1 MLGTIKV
8 KDSSVGNKVLLVIFL
23 IFVLYLCYVAYGFFS
38 KKEENKIKVNM
49 SNSDIHFLLNK
60 DGIMIH
66 GYEVRSL
73 VDKKEN
79 SLEYK
84 KILEESVE
92 KKLPEIVVRNYKSY
106 GIQENKPYYLS
117 ISREGIINEP
127 GVVMQSV
134 NFCIKD
140 HNIVYS
146 EGNEE
151 NFVRE
156 CIN

>member
-1 MLGTIKV
+1 VI
-8 KDSSVGNKVLLVIFL
+8 LVIFI
-23 IFVLYLCYVAYGFFS
+23 IFFLYLCYVAFGFFS

-73 VDKKEN
+73 IDKKEKI
-79 SLEYK
+79 LEYK
-84 KILEESVE
+84 KILQKKVE
-92 KKLPEIVVRNYKSY
+92 KRVDEIVIGNYKSN
-106 GIQENKPYYLS
+106 GIEEKKPYYIS
-117 ISREGIINEP
+117 ISREGIFNEP
-127 GVVMQSV
+127 GVVMQTL

-140 HNIVYS
+140 HNIFFS

-151 NFVRE
+151 SFIRE

>member
-1 MLGTIKV
+1 M
-8 KDSSVGNKVLLVIFL
+8 KDSSVDNKVILVIFI
-23 IFVLYLCYVAYGFFS
+23 IFFLYLCYVAFGFFS

-73 VDKKEN
+73 IDKKEK

-84 KILEESVE
+84 KILQKKVE
-92 KKLPEIVVRNYKSY
+92 KRVDEIVIGNYKSN
-106 GIQENKPYYLS
+106 GIEEKKPYYIS
-117 ISREGIINEP
+117 ISREGIFNEP
-127 GVVMQSV
+127 GVVMQTL

-140 HNIVYS
+140 HNIFFS

-151 NFVRE
+151 SFIRE

>member
-1 MLGTIKV
+1 
-8 KDSSVGNKVLLVIFL
+8 
-23 IFVLYLCYVAYGFFS
+23 
-38 KKEENKIKVNM
+38 M

-73 VDKKEN
+73 IDKKEK

-84 KILEESVE
+84 KILQKKVE
-92 KKLPEIVVRNYKSY
+92 KRVDEIVIGNYKSN
-106 GIQENKPYYLS
+106 GIEEKKPYYIS
-117 ISREGIINEP
+117 ISREGIFNEP
-127 GVVMQSV
+127 EVVMQTL

-140 HNIVYS
+140 HNIFFS

-151 NFVRE
+151 SFIRE

>member
-1 MLGTIKV
+1 M
-8 KDSSVGNKVLLVIFL
+8 KDSSVGNKVTLVIFI
-23 IFVLYLCYVAYGFFS
+23 IFFLYLCYVAFGFFS

-73 VDKKEN
+73 IDKKEK

-84 KILEESVE
+84 KILQKKVE
-92 KKLPEIVVRNYKSY
+92 KRVDEIVIGNYKGN
-106 GIQENKPYYLS
+106 GIEEKKPYYIS
-117 ISREGIINEP
+117 ISREGIFNEP
-127 GVVMQSV
+127 GVVMQTL

-140 HNIVYS
+140 HNIFFS

-151 NFVRE
+151 SFIR
-156 CIN
+156 

>member
-1 MLGTIKV
+1 M
-8 KDSSVGNKVLLVIFL
+8 KDSSVGNKVILVIFG
-23 IFVLYLCYVAYGFFS
+23 IFFLYLCYIAFGFFS
-38 KKEENKIKVNM
+38 KKEENKIKVNI

-60 DGIMIH
+60 DGIIVH

-84 KILEESVE
+84 EILQKNVE
-92 KKLPEIVVRNYKSY
+92 KRVAEIVIGNYKSN
-106 GIQENKPYYLS
+106 GIEEKKPYYIS
-117 ISREGIINEP
+117 ISREGLFNEP
-127 GVVMQSV
+127 GVVMQTL

-140 HNIVYS
+140 HNIFSS
-146 EGNEE
+146 EGDEAS
-151 NFVRE
+151 FVRE